1 MKQKLPEITMAMWL
15 EAEETVKQSRIM
27 AKPAGFTADE
37 YAKARGCTV
46 PTARRYLLD
55 MFHTGLAT
63 RIKWHNG
70 NQGGVF
76 VYQLKRNGK
85 TP

>member
-1 MKQKLPEITMAMWL
+1 MNDWL
-15 EAEETVKQSRIM
+15 RAEETVRRKRIM
-27 AKPAGFTADE
+27 AKPPGFTAEE
-37 YAKARGCTV
+37 YSAARGCTI

-55 MFHTGLAT
+55 MANAGIAT

-76 VYQLKRNGK
+76 VYQLKVDNQRAEK
-85 TP
+85 K